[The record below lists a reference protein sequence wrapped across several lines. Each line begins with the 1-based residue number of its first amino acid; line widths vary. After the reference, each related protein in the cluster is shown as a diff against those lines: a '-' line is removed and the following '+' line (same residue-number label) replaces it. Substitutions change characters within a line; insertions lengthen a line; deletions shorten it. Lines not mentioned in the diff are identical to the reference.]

1 MGTAK
6 KATLE
11 DAWAVIRELGELQKE
26 TSKELNE
33 SHKEMDQQQQET
45 NRQLRHL
52 EKVVEKTSRSI
63 DKVNGNFVNKWGEFV
78 ENLVHG
84 DLVDLLGGW
93 NIQVGRIQPRLV
105 YPPCDGRRGGEFDL
119 VAINGDELVVVE
131 VKSTLEKADVHRF
144 IEKLKVFKAA
154 PTEYRGKRIYGGVA
168 YLSVV
173 KKAGEFAEDEGL
185 FVIRAPGGKSQIS
198 TIANG
203 PDFKPKA
210 F

>member
-11 DAWAVIRELGELQKE
+11 DVWMTIRELGESQKE
-26 TSKELNE
+26 T
-33 SHKEMDQQQQET
+33 DQQQQET

-84 DLVDLLGGW
+84 DLVDLLDGW
-93 NIQVGRIQPRLV
+93 DIRVGRIQPRQV

-173 KKAGEFAEDEGL
+173 KKAGELAEDEGL